1 MSKYGVISGPYFP
14 VFGLN
19 IEKYG
24 PEITPYLGTFHAVIM
39 VYNVQD
45 LGQIIVDMSLF
56 ERIQVSGNPYMR
68 EYRSVETLIWENT
81 GQWKPLFSHILCSV
95 RIKPK
100 ANGEEL
106 NWLLNEY
113 NYFLFRLLTLS
124 LFVDFKP
131 ISRIWYEMKYLN
143 SFFPT
148 FYLTRCSL
156 SVSAFSNY
164 VISKSCQITDDTLQG
179 TFVNFSWRPFQVANL

>member
-39 VYNVQD
+39 VYSVQD

-68 EYRSVETLIWENT
+68 EYRSVETLI
-81 GQWKPLFSHILCSV
+81 
-95 RIKPK
+95 
-100 ANGEEL
+100 
-106 NWLLNEY
+106 
-113 NYFLFRLLTLS
+113 
-124 LFVDFKP
+124 
-131 ISRIWYEMKYLN
+131 
-143 SFFPT
+143 
-148 FYLTRCSL
+148 
-156 SVSAFSNY
+156 
-164 VISKSCQITDDTLQG
+164 
-179 TFVNFSWRPFQVANL
+179 